1 VAGLVEV
8 FGRAG
13 RCDYVRDRLPGSPAG
28 RAMKEAFVIVSIL
41 HRQIFF
47 ELARIF
53 LLSLFGIT
61 GILVMA
67 GLVAEATQQGLGPT
81 QVIMVIPLLI
91 PNTLPYTIPATTLF
105 ATCLVYGRLA
115 HDNEILAI
123 KSAGVNVLY
132 VVWPGIIL
140 GLIMSCVT
148 MCMYIE
154 LIPSTFQ
161 MLRAQIMK
169 DVEEYMY
176 ALLKKDCYIKQPGMN
191 YSIFVKQ
198 VQGRRLIDAVFK
210 RQDAKGNYDVIA
222 TAREAYLFVDTLTDD
237 NGDEKKQLRV
247 KMFHCQVFG
256 NDQKEDHGYFA
267 EKEWMVDLAPELGGV
282 SKKARPRA
290 LTWPELAERRD
301 ELAEEANAAAAEL
314 AEVMVKYNF
323 SNPPDTMHQH
333 IANLKNLVKHKS
345 LECRCVQAEMHM
357 RPAISFGCF
366 FFVLVG
372 CPVGIW
378 FSRSDYLSAFI
389 TCFLPIVFI
398 YYPLLL
404 CTNNLAKDGKLP
416 PIVSLWIANAALGL
430 IAPYLFYN
438 LLKR

>member
-1 VAGLVEV
+1 
-8 FGRAG
+8 
-13 RCDYVRDRLPGSPAG
+13 
-28 RAMKEAFVIVSIL
+28 MIVSIL

-81 QVIMVIPLLI
+81 QVLMVIPLLI

-132 VVWPGIIL
+132 VVWPGVIL
-140 GLIMSCVT
+140 GTIMSCVT
-148 MCMYIE
+148 MAMYVE
-154 LIPSTFQ
+154 LIPSTFH
-161 MLRAQIMK
+161 MLRAQVMK

-210 RQDAKGNYDVIA
+210 RQDAQGNYDVIA
-222 TAREAYLFVDTLTDD
+222 TAREAYLFVDGK
-237 NGDEKKQLRV
+237 GDEKKQLRV

-256 NDQKEDHGYFA
+256 NDQKEDRGYFA
-267 EKEWMVDLAPELGGV
+267 EKEWTVDLSPEMGGV
-282 SKKARPRA
+282 NKKARPRA
-290 LTWPELAERRD
+290 LTWFELGERRV
-301 ELAEEANAAAAEL
+301 ELVEEVKTASAEL
-314 AEVMVKYNF
+314 AEKMVAANLA
-323 SNPPDTMHQH
+323 SPPENLHQH
-333 IANLKNLVKHKS
+333 IANLKNVIKYKMIDI
-345 LECRCVQAEMHM
+345 RCVDAEMHM
-357 RPAISFGCF
+357 RPAISFGCL

-404 CTNNLAKDGKLP
+404 CTNNMAKDGKLP
-416 PIVSLWIANAALGL
+416 PIISLWIANAVLGL
-430 IAPYLFYN
+430 VAPYLFYN
-438 LLKR
+438 LMKR

>member
-1 VAGLVEV
+1 L
-8 FGRAG
+8 
-13 RCDYVRDRLPGSPAG
+13 
-28 RAMKEAFVIVSIL
+28 KEAFVIVSIL

-67 GLVAEATQQGLGPT
+67 GLVAEATQQGLGPA

-132 VVWPGIIL
+132 VVWPGVVL
-140 GLIMSCVT
+140 GIIMSCVT
-148 MCMYIE
+148 MAMYVE

-161 MLRAQIMK
+161 LLRVQVMK

-176 ALLKKDCYIKQPGMN
+176 AMLKKDGYIKQPGMI
-191 YSIFVKQ
+191 YSIFVNR
-198 VQGRRLIDAVFK
+198 VQGRRLMDPIFK
-210 RQDAKGNYDVIA
+210 RQNADGAYDMIANAK
-222 TAREAYLFVDTLTDD
+222 EAYLFVDTVT
-237 NGDEKKQLRV
+237 DEKGNEQKQLRV

-256 NDQKEDHGYFA
+256 NDQKEDRGYFA
-267 EKEWMVDLAPELGGV
+267 EREWMVPLSPELGGV
-282 SKKARPRA
+282 NKKARPRA
-290 LTWPELAERRD
+290 LTWSELGERRA
-301 ELAEEANAAAAEL
+301 ELAEEVNQAAAEL
-314 AEVMVKYNF
+314 AQAMMKYNL
-323 SNPPDTMHQH
+323 SNPPDTLPQH
-333 IANLKNLVKHKS
+333 IANLKNIIKHKS
-345 LECRCVQAEMHM
+345 LECRCVDAEKHM
-357 RPAISFGCF
+357 RPAISFGCL

-404 CTNNLAKDGKLP
+404 CTNNMAKDGKLP
-416 PIVSLWIANAALGL
+416 PIISLWIANGVLGL
-430 IAPYLFYN
+430 IAPYLFYQ
-438 LLKR
+438 LMKR